1 MDVCFGSEAKR
12 DFVFMHNMITRH
24 ARIAGAAVL
33 LGSLALAGAH
43 AADWDQLDSN
53 GWKQNESA
61 SKNLPGKNG
70 ASAAQAGNA
79 GIAAAFEQLGMAAP
93 RAECYED
100 VLAEKLSPEEQ
111 QKAAAIV
118 ANASDAEEV
127 RTAVLDAGETIVG
140 GFSAADVSC
149 PEGMTQ

>member
-1 MDVCFGSEAKR
+1 MKQKGDI
-12 DFVFMHNMITRH
+12 DFMHNMITRH

-61 SKNLPGKNG
+61 RQNLPGKNG
-70 ASAAQAGNA
+70 ASTTQAGNA

-100 VLAEKLSPEEQ
+100 VLSEKLSPEEQ
-111 QKAAAIV
+111 QQAAALV
-118 ANASDAEEV
+118 AHASDAQEV
-127 RTAVLDAGETIVG
+127 RIAVLDAGETIVG

-149 PEGMTQ
+149 PEGMDE